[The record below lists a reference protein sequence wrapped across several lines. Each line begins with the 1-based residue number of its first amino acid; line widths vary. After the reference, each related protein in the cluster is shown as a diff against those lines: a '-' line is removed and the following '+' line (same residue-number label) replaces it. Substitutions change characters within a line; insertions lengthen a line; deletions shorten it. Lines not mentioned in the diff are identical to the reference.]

1 MMLSAAA
8 SMDELL
14 AISKGSVESALDV
27 MEEGVPLILFLLPML
42 EFVLYTIM
50 LAVHVLVYLEYG

>member
-1 MMLSAAA
+1 
-8 SMDELL
+8 MDELS
-14 AISKGSVESALDV
+14 AISKGSVESASDV
-27 MEEGVPLILFLLPML
+27 MEEDVPLILFLLPML